1 VQEVLS
7 MPLRSKRERDADKEV
22 KSARLQVD
30 LAVLK
35 MAQVLNSV
43 QEQANKAKEE
53 LHHERRTA

>member
-7 MPLRSKRERDADKEV
+7 MPFRSKREREADKEV

-30 LAVLK
+30 LAVIK
-35 MAQVLNSV
+35 MAQVLERV

-53 LHHERRTA
+53 LHERRTA

>member
-1 VQEVLS
+1 
-7 MPLRSKRERDADKEV
+7 MPFRKGDGDTDVKV

-35 MAQVLNSV
+35 MAEVLDRV

-53 LHHERRTA
+53 LNERRAS